1 MNCRLSLPDHAE
13 AMSDYL
19 VQLSHPYLQPITWV
33 NYVIKEEG
41 RGKRGGDGGG
51 GEEGGS
57 RKGGSTLVGIAQ
69 PCWSKGS
76 LRDLIHGVVSHVTP

>member
-33 NYVIKEEG
+33 DYVMKEEEEEGEEEG
-41 RGKRGGDGGG
+41 RR
-51 GEEGGS
+51 